1 MKVESW
7 DAFKIL
13 GLRKV
18 KKILKIASFQGK
30 TAPSTVIVLL
40 EILNGRTSI

>member
-13 GLRKV
+13 GRRKV
-18 KKILKIASFQGK
+18 KKILIIELFQRK
-30 TAPSTVIVLL
+30 TEPSTVIVLL
-40 EILNGRTSI
+40 ESLNGRTST